1 MKEDA
6 GHIISE
12 RSNAS
17 EDQTDS
23 SDLDAFSETR
33 EQSGR
38 YGQPKPKVN
47 VNSIDDVYIPIASI
61 GKDSNDGNNL
71 INEISTAEKGCGDSF
86 NNN

>member
-1 MKEDA
+1 MKEDND
-6 GHIISE
+6 HIISE

-17 EDQTDS
+17 EEQTDS

-47 VNSIDDVYIPIASI
+47 VNTNDDVYIPVADVK
-61 GKDSNDGNNL
+61 KD
-71 INEISTAEKGCGDSF
+71 
-86 NNN
+86 